1 MDADN
6 TDCLVAYTYPI
17 YSYTDSIVVEAL
29 ILNFVIFCA
38 MAILTSFSGQKSPHR
53 RQNPWNCKE
62 I

>member
-53 RQNPWNCKE
+53 RQNP
-62 I
+62 